1 MTSVSCDVCHRRPPD
16 VTLQRCGS
24 CQAAYYCSREH
35 QQQGWAT
42 HKSVCSVLKAARAK
56 AAEEQRV
63 LQRDQELKQ
72 QQQQAASARVS
83 TPIDPKTAVPPAP
96 LHDPTE
102 YDPESMFN
110 KLKGFAAFEEELA
123 NVSLM
128 SRFAADFAPKNLHFA
143 YSYWEE
149 HRDNFREFVTV
160 MLDKPTLLKL
170 AANSVE
176 LMMHFNA
183 RYGWIP
189 PASLPH
195 IKRGYDNLV
204 HELATNDNRAV
215 LLDAFDEL
223 FAVIGADMD
232 NLEANPGLE
241 YLYRHRVSPRLTKLF
256 EQFAGTDRMRA
267 IERLLLPTDQL
278 DVSSTRRFW
287 WPQFL
292 LFATRFFD
300 VYDQAL
306 QGRSVKDYNRLAA
319 MRGGLPPDPSA
330 LDNTNLDEPDGK
342 QAAFL
347 RRFGQP
353 QYWQQRYE
361 SVRAHEPTFDW
372 YVSWSRLLPY
382 WEKHIGP
389 LPARGGP
396 EPHVLYVGCGNSA
409 LPIDMLKDGLAYVWS
424 IDRSEAAVNHMT
436 EHVKSLDIRT
446 LAFKTMD
453 ASRTTYRSN
462 AFGVVIEKATLDATM
477 NCDNAL
483 LAAHAILAEIRR
495 VLKVGGLLFSVSLG
509 DRRLRADMYRVD
521 GLEVVDVHPIE
532 GSIVR
537 ERKSPEAPAAETAAS
552 SSSSSSSSTATTT
565 PAATTSAPAPDA
577 AAPAAEGEATDVKR
591 NATTYLWVLR
601 KTHDRATEVEQLLAT
616 PSDAVPTK

>member
-1 MTSVSCDVCHRRPPD
+1 
-16 VTLQRCGS
+16 
-24 CQAAYYCSREH
+24 
-35 QQQGWAT
+35 
-42 HKSVCSVLKAARAK
+42 VLKAARAK
-56 AAEEQRV
+56 ANEEQRV
-63 LQRDQELKQ
+63 HEKQ
-72 QQQQAASARVS
+72 QQQEQQKPSSERVS
-83 TPIDPKTAVPPAP
+83 TPIDPKNAKPPAP
-96 LHDPTE
+96 LHEPTD

-143 YSYWEE
+143 FSYWEE
-149 HRDNFREFVTV
+149 HRDNFREFVTA

-170 AANSVE
+170 TANAVD
-176 LMMHFNA
+176 LMSHFNS
-183 RYGWIP
+183 RFGWIP
-189 PASLPH
+189 AAVMPH

-204 HELATNDNRAV
+204 HELAANDNRTV

-241 YLYRHRVSPRLTKLF
+241 FLYRHRVSPRLTKLF
-256 EQFAGTDRMRA
+256 EQCAGTDRMRT

-319 MRGGLPPDPSA
+319 MRGGLPPDPST
-330 LDNTNLDEPDGK
+330 LDNTHLDEPDGK
-342 QAAFL
+342 ETAFL

-361 SVRAHEPTFDW
+361 SIRTNEPTFDW
-372 YVSWSRLLPY
+372 YVPWSRLVPFWETHVGALP
-382 WEKHIGP
+382 G
-389 LPARGGP
+389 RGGP
-396 EPHVLYVGCGNSA
+396 EPHILYIGCGNSA
-409 LPIDMLKDGLAYVWS
+409 LPIDMHRDGLAYIWS

-453 ASRTTYRSN
+453 ASHTTYRNS
-462 AFGVVIEKATLDATM
+462 AFSVVIEKATLDATM

-483 LAAHAILAEIRR
+483 LVAHTILAEIRR
-495 VLKVGGLLFSVSLG
+495 VLKIGGLLFSVTLG
-509 DRRLRADMYRVD
+509 DRRMRSDVYRVD

-537 ERKSPEAPAAETAAS
+537 ERKSPTTPAPATETTEAAS
-552 SSSSSSSSTATTT
+552 SSAAASSSTAE
-565 PAATTSAPAPDA
+565 SQEAP
-577 AAPAAEGEATDVKR
+577 EVKR
-591 NATTYLWVLR
+591 HATTYLWVLR
-601 KTHDRATEVEQLLAT
+601 KTHDRAAEVEQLMAT
-616 PSDAVPTK
+616 PSDSTTGKKKQ